1 MIRQIVNVEEVSKEI
16 FALPW
21 SIYPYANFLKYGTS
35 KECFTLYVS
44 GDCFFTKYH
53 DSVQVCSKTIN
64 GNDAKEIAAFIV
76 NNNIRMVS
84 GSTDCMSAIFP
95 LINKGRIEHG
105 LIFSLKPFAP
115 LNTHKVEYAKTR
127 EEFTQIAKLVCKANS
142 NNKGYYGLEQYFD
155 QIYSRFSEGYCR
167 NWIYKFDNK
176 IVGHVATYAETPL
189 YGVIGGLAVDD
200 NYRRQGIA
208 KRLLSSSIDALIKEK
223 KEVFAFCY
231 KENLVEF
238 YNSISFNS
246 YPTSK
251 IIIG

>member
-1 MIRQIVNVEEVSKEI
+1 M
-16 FALPW
+16 
-21 SIYPYANFLKYGTS
+21 
-35 KECFTLYVS
+35 
-44 GDCFFTKYH
+44 
-53 DSVQVCSKTIN
+53 
-64 GNDAKEIAAFIV
+64 
-76 NNNIRMVS
+76 
-84 GSTDCMSAIFP
+84 
-95 LINKGRIEHG
+95 
-105 LIFSLKPFAP
+105 IFSLKPFAS

-127 EEFTQIAKLVCKANS
+127 EAFIQIAELVCKANS

-167 NWIYKFDNK
+167 NWIYKLDNK

-231 KENLVEF
+231 NENLVGF
-238 YNSISFNS
+238 YSSISFNS